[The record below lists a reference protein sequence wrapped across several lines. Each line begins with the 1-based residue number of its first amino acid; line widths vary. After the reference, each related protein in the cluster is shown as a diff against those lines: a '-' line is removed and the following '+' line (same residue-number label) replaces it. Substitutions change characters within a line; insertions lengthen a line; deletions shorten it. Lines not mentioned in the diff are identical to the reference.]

1 MPKRTAKQA
10 ALPEQPERKELFLD
24 KHQVDA
30 LAAIETAFLD
40 YDRCLVKMF
49 CGTGKSRIA
58 LKKIIDADFAVI
70 VMPTIALITQ
80 FNDSYLTE
88 YAHLLQGKALL
99 SICSRDELKDQTIQY
114 TTDVEDVVEFLAG
127 LRAFHC
133 GRLRGYLYL

>member
-1 MPKRTAKQA
+1 MPKRKAKHIQ
-10 ALPEQPERKELFLD
+10 LSEHKSKELLFD
-24 KHQVDA
+24 KHQIDA
-30 LAAIETAFLD
+30 LVAIEIAFED

-88 YAHLLQGKALL
+88 YAHLLQEKALL

-114 TTDVEDVVEFLAG
+114 TTDVEEVVEFLEENDTKVVA
-127 LRAFHC
+127 AIP
-133 GRLRGYLYL
+133 